1 MTRDKV
7 DNLLNPNDPQDVPR
21 AVSLIQNIT
30 ALGSP
35 DFTVMS
41 PSNAKTHRA
50 LCLLGEV
57 LRQWLLP
64 FIDINMDLSTH
75 IRYLVC
81 YSHLIYYLYRRSRT
95 SFMTSQ
101 LYVDSQSIVKNIV
114 FCVAKQQLLAPSEPF
129 YIIQV
134 KSDQLEGI
142 FADVRTQNHSRNC
155 DVLELSRKLA
165 VSSMINSLMIKHP
178 EWDRG

>member
-1 MTRDKV
+1 
-7 DNLLNPNDPQDVPR
+7 
-21 AVSLIQNIT
+21 
-30 ALGSP
+30 
-35 DFTVMS
+35 
-41 PSNAKTHRA
+41 
-50 LCLLGEV
+50 
-57 LRQWLLP
+57 
-64 FIDINMDLSTH
+64 
-75 IRYLVC
+75 
-81 YSHLIYYLYRRSRT
+81 
-95 SFMTSQ
+95 MTSQ